1 MGEFSFPSV
10 GVSRGDF
17 RSDKRGNGGRTRERG
32 SVPAKTRAVSFSRG
46 SWLGGPGD
54 ITEPT
59 PLLKKDGF

>member
-1 MGEFSFPSV
+1 MEGFSVSSI
-10 GVSRGDF
+10 GVSRKDF
-17 RSDKRGNGGRTRERG
+17 RSEKMGNGGRTRERG

-46 SWLGGPGD
+46 SWLGGPWD